1 MTARPAAEAL
11 DWERAFDLHYR
22 SLYRALV
29 GATGRPD
36 GVDDAIQDAFAQGLR
51 GKLPA
56 DARSIEAWLFVVA
69 LNRIRRSRRRAAL
82 FLPLRR
88 DDRAADPVDA
98 ALRRIDV
105 LARLNALS
113 LGDRQL
119 LVAKFYV
126 GLTQDELAKAL
137 GIPRGT
143 VSSAISRAAARFRA
157 GGRP

>member
-1 MTARPAAEAL
+1 
-11 DWERAFDLHYR
+11 
-22 SLYRALV
+22 
-29 GATGRPD
+29 
-36 GVDDAIQDAFAQGLR
+36 
-51 GKLPA
+51 
-56 DARSIEAWLFVVA
+56 
-69 LNRIRRSRRRAAL
+69 
-82 FLPLRR
+82 
-88 DDRAADPVDA
+88 VDA